1 MKNKTFIFLFIGVFI
16 LSSLLTFAETKKLRE
31 IGRYK
36 FANIEDVVP
45 PADAMKLLV
54 NKYAD
59 DIQSGFNMAGYGE
72 LYEPFMEEVKKA
84 AFVEKDLA
92 VGETMEWMLFRSGGK
107 IKLTEDLE
115 WAGEEALPVLAFT
128 VVADNKTHEFVMP
141 RACGNIALHK
151 VTEGV
156 PEPATGRPY
165 QEQQEQQEEYEIE
178 KAKIYQDIY
187 ALLSETDLYCS
198 IFIMDDPA
206 PEMFILGAER
216 GWERTLITD
225 GETVYVNK
233 GRNDGLEIGQ
243 LFLIFEVPRE
253 IVGYGPLAVK
263 RGRARIVDLEDTR
276 ASAKIE
282 KACGPV
288 IKGNFLVPFE
298 EKESRLGKDLG
309 YDVPPHKADGLD
321 GTVVYLETEF
331 NQIGTGYWAI
341 LDLGEEAGVQVGQQ
355 LIIYREEEKNA
366 PLYIFGNVV
375 IIDVQERT
383 CTIKALSARD
393 AIRMGDFVMA
403 RPTR

>member
-1 MKNKTFIFLFIGVFI
+1 MKNKILIFVCIGVFI
-16 LSSLLTFAETKKLRE
+16 LCSLSTMAETKKLRE

-36 FANIEDVVP
+36 FANIEEVVP

-54 NKYAD
+54 DKYAD
-59 DIQSGFNMAGYGE
+59 DIQNGFNMAGHGD
-72 LYEPFMEEVKKA
+72 LYAPFMDEVKQA
-84 AFVEKDLA
+84 AFVERDLA
-92 VGETMEWMLFRSGGK
+92 VGDTIEWMLFRSGGK

-115 WAGEEALPVLAFT
+115 WAGDAALPVLAFT
-128 VVADNKTHEFVMP
+128 VVDNNKTYEFIMP
-141 RACGNIALHK
+141 RACGNIALQK

-156 PEPATGRPY
+156 PKPTETPY
-165 QEQQEQQEEYEIE
+165 QEEQEEDLYQIE

-206 PEMFILGAER
+206 PEMVIIGAER
-216 GWERTLITD
+216 GWERTMITD
-225 GETVYVNK
+225 GEVVYLNK
-233 GRNDGLEIGQ
+233 GRNDGLETGQ
-243 LFLIFEVPRE
+243 LFLIFEIPRE
-253 IVGYGPLAVK
+253 IPGYGPLAVK

-276 ASAKIE
+276 CSAKIE

-288 IKGNFLVPFE
+288 MKGNYLVPFE

-341 LDLGEEAGVQVGQQ
+341 LDLGEEDGVQVGQQ
-355 LIIYREEEKNA
+355 LIIYREEEKDA

-375 IIDVQERT
+375 IIDVQQRS
-383 CTIKALSARD
+383 CTVKSLSARD
-393 AIRMGDFVMA
+393 AIRMGDLVMS

>member
-1 MKNKTFIFLFIGVFI
+1 MKNKTLIFLFIGVFI
-16 LSSLLTFAETKKLRE
+16 LCSLLTLAETKKLRE

-36 FANIEDVVP
+36 FADIEDVVP
-45 PADAMKLLV
+45 SAEAMKLLV
-54 NKYAD
+54 DKYAA
-59 DIQSGFNMAGYGE
+59 DIQSGFNMAGYGDQ
-72 LYEPFMEEVKKA
+72 YEPFMEEVKKA

-92 VGETMEWMLFRSGGK
+92 VGDTIEWMLFRSGGK

-115 WAGEEALPVLAFT
+115 WAGEAALPVLAFT
-128 VVADNKTHEFVMP
+128 VVANNKTFEFIMP
-141 RACGNIALHK
+141 RACGNIALQK

-156 PEPATGRPY
+156 TGAPY
-165 QEQQEQQEEYEIE
+165 QEQQEQQDEYEIE
-178 KAKIYQDIY
+178 KAKIFQDIY
-187 ALLSETDLYCS
+187 ALLSESDLYCS

-206 PEMFILGAER
+206 PEMAIIGAER
-216 GWERTLITD
+216 GWERTMITD

-233 GRNDGLEIGQ
+233 GRNDGLETGQ
-243 LFLIFEVPRE
+243 LFLVFEIPRE
-253 IVGYGPLAVK
+253 IFGYGPLAVK

-282 KACGPV
+282 NACGPV
-288 IKGNFLVPFE
+288 MKGNYLVPFE

-309 YDVPPHKADGLD
+309 YNVPPHKADGMD

-341 LDLGEEAGVQVGQQ
+341 LNLGEEHGVQVGQQ
-355 LIIYREEEKNA
+355 LIIYREEELDA

-375 IIDVQERT
+375 VIDVQQRT
-383 CTIKALSARD
+383 CTVKALSARD
-393 AIRMGDFVMA
+393 AIRLGDFVMS

>member
-16 LSSLLTFAETKKLRE
+16 LCSLLTLAETKKLRE

-54 NKYAD
+54 DKYAD
-59 DIQSGFNMAGYGE
+59 DIQSGFNMAGYGD
-72 LYEPFMEEVKKA
+72 LYEPFMDEVKKS

-115 WAGEEALPVLAFT
+115 WAGEAALPVLAFT

-165 QEQQEQQEEYEIE
+165 QEQQEQYEIE

-206 PEMFILGAER
+206 PEMVILGAER

-233 GRNDGLEIGQ
+233 GRDDGLETGQ

-263 RGRARIVDLEDTR
+263 RGRARIVDLDDTR

-288 IKGNFLVPFE
+288 VKGDFLVPFE

-321 GTVVYLETEF
+321 GTVIYLETEF
-331 NQIGTGYWAI
+331 TQIGTGYWAI

-355 LIIYREEEKNA
+355 LIIYREEEQDA

>member
-1 MKNKTFIFLFIGVFI
+1 MKNKTLIILFIGVFFMC
-16 LSSLLTFAETKKLRE
+16 SLITMAETKKLRE

-45 PADAMKLLV
+45 PAEAMNLLV
-54 NKYAD
+54 DKYAA
-59 DIQSGFNMAGYGE
+59 DIQSGFNMAGYGD
-72 LYEPFMEEVKKA
+72 LYEPFMEEVKNA

-92 VGETMEWMLFRSGGK
+92 VGDTIEWMLFRSGGK

-115 WAGEEALPVLAFT
+115 WAGEEALPILAFT
-128 VVADNKTHEFVMP
+128 VVANDKTYEFIMP
-141 RACGNIALHK
+141 RACGNIALQK

-156 PEPATGRPY
+156 PETATGKPY
-165 QEQQEQQEEYEIE
+165 QEEQEQQEEYEIE
-178 KAKIYQDIY
+178 KAKIFQDIY
-187 ALLSETDLYCS
+187 ALLSDADLYCS

-206 PEMFILGAER
+206 PDMMIIGAER
-216 GWERTLITD
+216 GWERTMITD

-233 GRNDGLEIGQ
+233 GRSDGLETGQ
-243 LFLIFEVPRE
+243 LFLVFEVARE
-253 IVGYGPLAVK
+253 IVGYGPLAIK

-282 KACGPV
+282 NACGPV
-288 IKGNFLVPFE
+288 MKGNYLVPFE

-309 YDVPPHKADGLD
+309 YDVPPHKANGLD

-341 LDLGEEAGVQVGQQ
+341 LNLGEEQGVQVGQQ
-355 LIIYREEEKNA
+355 LIIYREEEQDA

-375 IIDVQERT
+375 VIDVQQRT
-383 CTIKALSARD
+383 CTVKSLSARD
-393 AIRMGDFVMA
+393 AIRLGDNVMS
-403 RPTR
+403 RPTQ

>member
-1 MKNKTFIFLFIGVFI
+1 MKNKTLIFVCIGVFI
-16 LSSLLTFAETKKLRE
+16 VCSLSTMAETKKLRE

-36 FANIEDVVP
+36 FANIEEVVP

-54 NKYAD
+54 DKYAD
-59 DIQSGFNMAGYGE
+59 DIQNGFNMAGYGD
-72 LYEPFMEEVKKA
+72 LYAPFMDEVKQA
-84 AFVEKDLA
+84 AFVERDLA
-92 VGETMEWMLFRSGGK
+92 VGDTIEWMLFRSGGK

-115 WAGEEALPVLAFT
+115 WAGDAALPVLAFT
-128 VVADNKTHEFVMP
+128 VLDNNKTYEFIMP
-141 RACGNIALHK
+141 RACGNIALQK

-156 PEPATGRPY
+156 PEPTETPF
-165 QEQQEQQEEYEIE
+165 QEEQEEDLYQIE

-206 PEMFILGAER
+206 PEMVIIGAER
-216 GWERTLITD
+216 GWERTMITD
-225 GETVYVNK
+225 GEVVYLNR
-233 GRNDGLEIGQ
+233 GRNDGLETGQ
-243 LFLIFEVPRE
+243 LFLIFEIPRE
-253 IVGYGPLAVK
+253 IPGYGPLAVK

-276 ASAKIE
+276 CSAKIE

-288 IKGNFLVPFE
+288 MKGNYLVPFE

-341 LDLGEEAGVQVGQQ
+341 LDLGEEDGVQVGQQ
-355 LIIYREEEKNA
+355 LIIYREEEKDA

-375 IIDVQERT
+375 IIDVQQRT
-383 CTIKALSARD
+383 CTVKSLSARD
-393 AIRMGDFVMA
+393 AIRLGDLVMS

>member
-1 MKNKTFIFLFIGVFI
+1 MKNKTLILLFIGVFI
-16 LSSLLTFAETKKLRE
+16 LCSLGTMAETKKLRE

-36 FANIEDVVP
+36 FANIEEVVP
-45 PADAMKLLV
+45 PADAMQLLV
-54 NKYAD
+54 NKYAE
-59 DIQSGFNMAGYGE
+59 DIQSGFNMAGCGD
-72 LYEPFMEEVKKA
+72 LYAPFMELVRQADFE
-84 AFVEKDLA
+84 EKDLA
-92 VGETMEWMLFRSGGK
+92 VGETIEWMLFRSGGK

-115 WAGEEALPVLAFT
+115 WAGDAALPVLAFT
-128 VVADNKTHEFVMP
+128 VVDNDKTYEFIMP
-141 RACGNIALHK
+141 RACGNIALQK

-165 QEQQEQQEEYEIE
+165 QEPQEEEEYQIE

-206 PEMFILGAER
+206 PEMVIIGAER
-216 GWERTLITD
+216 GWERTMITD
-225 GETVYVNK
+225 GEVVYVNK
-233 GRNDGLEIGQ
+233 GRNDGLETGQ
-243 LFLIFEVPRE
+243 LFLIFEIPKE
-253 IVGYGPLAVK
+253 IVGYGPLAIK

-288 IKGNFLVPFE
+288 EKGHFLVPFE

-309 YDVPPHKADGLD
+309 YDVPPHKADGMD
-321 GTVVYLETEF
+321 GNVVYLETEF

-341 LDLGEEAGVQVGQQ
+341 LDLGEEDGVQIGQQ

-375 IIDVQERT
+375 IIDVQQRT
-383 CTIKALSARD
+383 CTVKALSARD
-393 AIRMGDFVMA
+393 AIRLGDFVMS

>member
-1 MKNKTFIFLFIGVFI
+1 M
-16 LSSLLTFAETKKLRE
+16 AETKKLRE

-36 FANIEDVVP
+36 FANIEEVVP

-54 NKYAD
+54 DKYAD
-59 DIQSGFNMAGYGE
+59 DIQNGFNMAGHGD
-72 LYEPFMEEVKKA
+72 LYAPFMDEVKQA
-84 AFVEKDLA
+84 AFVERDLA
-92 VGETMEWMLFRSGGK
+92 VGDTIEWMLFRSGGK

-115 WAGEEALPVLAFT
+115 WAGDAALPVLAFT
-128 VVADNKTHEFVMP
+128 VVDNNKTYEFIMP
-141 RACGNIALHK
+141 RACGNIALQK

-156 PEPATGRPY
+156 PKPTETPY
-165 QEQQEQQEEYEIE
+165 QEEQEEDLYQIE

-206 PEMFILGAER
+206 PEMVIIGAER
-216 GWERTLITD
+216 GWERTMITD
-225 GETVYVNK
+225 GEVVYLNK
-233 GRNDGLEIGQ
+233 GRNDGLETGQ
-243 LFLIFEVPRE
+243 LFLIFEIPRE
-253 IVGYGPLAVK
+253 IPGYGPLAVK

-276 ASAKIE
+276 CSAKIE

-288 IKGNFLVPFE
+288 MKGNYLVPFE

-341 LDLGEEAGVQVGQQ
+341 LDLGEEDGVQVGQQ
-355 LIIYREEEKNA
+355 LIIYREEEKDA

-375 IIDVQERT
+375 IIDVQQRS
-383 CTIKALSARD
+383 CTVKSLSARD
-393 AIRMGDFVMA
+393 AIRMGDLVMS

>member
-16 LSSLLTFAETKKLRE
+16 LCSLLTLAETKKLRE

-54 NKYAD
+54 DKYAD
-59 DIQSGFNMAGYGE
+59 DIQSGFNMAGYGD
-72 LYEPFMEEVKKA
+72 LYEPFMDEVKKS

-115 WAGEEALPVLAFT
+115 WAGEAALPVLAFT

-165 QEQQEQQEEYEIE
+165 QEQQEQYEIE

-206 PEMFILGAER
+206 PEMVILGAER

-233 GRNDGLEIGQ
+233 GRDDGLETGQ

-288 IKGNFLVPFE
+288 VKGDFLVPFE

-321 GTVVYLETEF
+321 GTVIYLETEF
-331 NQIGTGYWAI
+331 TQIGTGYWAI

-355 LIIYREEEKNA
+355 LIIYREEEQDA

>member
-1 MKNKTFIFLFIGVFI
+1 MKNKTLIFLFIGVFI
-16 LSSLLTFAETKKLRE
+16 VCSLVTLAETKKLRE

-36 FANIEDVVP
+36 FANIEEVVP

-54 NKYAD
+54 DKYAD
-59 DIQSGFNMAGYGE
+59 DILSGFNMAGYGE
-72 LYEPFMEEVKKA
+72 LYAPFMDEVKQA
-84 AFVEKDLA
+84 AFVEKDLS
-92 VGETMEWMLFRSGGK
+92 VGDTMDWMLFRSGGK

-115 WAGEEALPVLAFT
+115 WAGESALPVLAFT
-128 VVADNKTHEFVMP
+128 VVANNKTHEFIMP

-156 PEPATGRPY
+156 PEPATGKPY
-165 QEQQEQQEEYEIE
+165 QEQQEQQDEYEIE
-178 KAKIYQDIY
+178 KAKIYRDIY

-206 PEMFILGAER
+206 PEMVILGAER
-216 GWERTLITD
+216 GWERTMITD

-233 GRNDGLEIGQ
+233 GRNDGLETGQ
-243 LFLIFEVPRE
+243 LFLIFEIPRD
-253 IVGYGPLAVK
+253 IAGYGPLAVQ

-288 IKGNFLVPFE
+288 MKGNFLVPFE

-341 LDLGEEAGVQVGQQ
+341 LNLGEEDGVQVGQQ
-355 LIIYREEEKNA
+355 LIIYREEETDA

-375 IIDVQERT
+375 IVDVQLQT
-383 CTIKALSARD
+383 CTVKALSARD
-393 AIRMGDFVMA
+393 AIRMGDFVMS

>member
-1 MKNKTFIFLFIGVFI
+1 MKNKTWMILFIGVFI
-16 LSSLLTFAETKKLRE
+16 LCSLGTMAETKKLRE

-36 FANIEDVVP
+36 FADIEEVVP
-45 PADAMKLLV
+45 PADAMTLLV
-54 NKYAD
+54 DKYAD
-59 DIQSGFNMAGYGE
+59 DIQSGFNMAGYGD
-72 LYEPFMEEVKKA
+72 LYEPFMEEVKQA
-84 AFVEKDLA
+84 AFVERDLA
-92 VGETMEWMLFRSGGK
+92 VGEAIAWMLFRSGGK

-115 WAGEEALPVLAFT
+115 WAGDEALPVLVFT
-128 VVADNKTHEFVMP
+128 VVANNKTHEFIMP
-141 RACGNIALHK
+141 RACGNIALQK

-156 PEPATGRPY
+156 PAPERPY
-165 QEQQEQQEEYEIE
+165 QEQQEQEEEYEIE

-187 ALLSETDLYCS
+187 DLLSETDLYCS

-206 PEMFILGAER
+206 PEMVILGAER
-216 GWERTLITD
+216 GWERTMLTD
-225 GETVYVNK
+225 GDVVYLNK
-233 GRNDGLEIGQ
+233 GRNDGLETGQ
-243 LFLIFEVPRE
+243 LFLIFEVPKD

-276 ASAKIE
+276 CSAKIE

-288 IKGNFLVPFE
+288 EKGHFLVPFE

-309 YDVPPHKADGLD
+309 FDVPPHKADGLD
-321 GTVVYLETEF
+321 GNVIYLETEF

-341 LDLGEEAGVQVGQQ
+341 LNLGEEHGVQLGQQ

-375 IIDVQERT
+375 VIDVQQRT
-383 CTIKALSARD
+383 CTVKSLSARD
-393 AIRMGDFVMA
+393 AIRLGDLVMS

>member
-16 LSSLLTFAETKKLRE
+16 LCSLLTLAETKKLRE

-54 NKYAD
+54 DKYAD
-59 DIQSGFNMAGYGE
+59 DIQSGFNMAGYGD
-72 LYEPFMEEVKKA
+72 LYEPFMDEVKKS

-92 VGETMEWMLFRSGGK
+92 VGDTMEWMLFRSGGK

-115 WAGEEALPVLAFT
+115 WAGEAALPVLAFT

-165 QEQQEQQEEYEIE
+165 QEQQEQYEIE

-206 PEMFILGAER
+206 PEMVILGAER

-233 GRNDGLEIGQ
+233 GRDDGLETGQ

-288 IKGNFLVPFE
+288 VKGDFLVPFE

-321 GTVVYLETEF
+321 GTVIYLETEF
-331 NQIGTGYWAI
+331 TQIGTGYWAI

-355 LIIYREEEKNA
+355 LIIYREEEQDA